1 MSDVFILVVEDEPEV
16 RDAIARDLEPFTA
29 VFRIEVAEDAADA
42 REAMAELRSSGDEVA
57 IVLADHLLPGEHG
70 TDFLIALHQ
79 DPDTQPIR
87 KVLITGQAG
96 HEDTIRAINEA
107 SLNHYVTKPWDAE
120 RLQSVVSDELTE
132 WVIENAESVLPFVSV
147 LDGPRLMDTLR
158 NRPWKH

>member
-16 RDAIARDLEPFTA
+16 RDAIARDLEPFA
-29 VFRIEVAEDAADA
+29 AAFRIEVAEDAADA
-42 REAMAELRSSGDEVA
+42 REAMADVRGRGDEVA
-57 IVLADHLLPGEHG
+57 LVLADHLLPGEHG

-79 DPDTQPIR
+79 DPETETIH

-107 SLNHYVTKPWDAE
+107 KLNHYISKPWNADE
-120 RLQSVVSDELTE
+120 LQAVVSDELTD
-132 WVIENAESVLPFVSV
+132 WVIEHAESVLPYVSV

>member
-42 REAMAELRSSGDEVA
+42 REAMAELRSSGNEVA

-79 DPDTQPIR
+79 DPDTQAIR

-96 HEDTIRAINEA
+96 HDDTIRAINEA
-107 SLNHYVTKPWDAE
+107 NLNHYITKPWDAE

-132 WVIENAESVLPFVSV
+132 WVIENAESVLPYVSV

>member
-1 MSDVFILVVEDEPEV
+1 VVEDEPEV
-16 RDAIARDLEPFTA
+16 RDAIARDLEPFA
-29 VFRIEVAEDAADA
+29 AAFRIEVAEDAADA
-42 REAMAELRSSGDEVA
+42 REAMADVRGRGDEVA
-57 IVLADHLLPGEHG
+57 LVLADHLLPGEHG

-79 DPDTQPIR
+79 DPVTETIH

-107 SLNHYVTKPWDAE
+107 KLNHYVSKPWNAE
-120 RLQSVVSDELTE
+120 ELRAVVSDELTD
-132 WVIENAESVLPFVSV
+132 WVIEHAESVLPYVSV

>member
-16 RDAIARDLEPFTA
+16 RDAISRDLEPFAA

-42 REAMAELRSSGDEVA
+42 REAMADLRAAGNDVA

-79 DPDTQPIR
+79 DPETSSIR

-96 HEDTIRAINEA
+96 HDDTIRAINEA
-107 SLNHYVTKPWDAE
+107 NLNHYVSKPWEADE
-120 RLQSVVSDELTE
+120 LQSVVRDELTD

-147 LDGPRLMDTLR
+147 LDAPRLMDTLR